1 MDEEE
6 EKKDG
11 LGDKALQAGKQT
23 AKQAVKSQIKKI
35 LIPLLPYIIAFF
47 LGLLILGA
55 ILLAVNTV
63 ISAIKS
69 FLGFGDGDSTTIGQ
83 DVKAAISLSED
94 GFSYVINEDFIDN
107 IIKSLE
113 AGALNPMQMGLTYS
127 EKDSV
132 DENGNIKEN
141 MLRRYV
147 ISEVRTMFPKIGTI
161 GLETIIGLDGIIKIK
176 RDDGQDGT
184 SVKNLIYVPYNTFKA
199 IVDSGKER
207 AQNYF
212 SINPENFNL
221 CYATANV
228 LEEYDYNDQQISRTV
243 TLTMSEVEIQH
254 LVEPYAMPINFLI
267 STHFIAQDENFMS
280 DLLELQSIT
289 DGIDIT
295 LKDTVNTTTIT
306 VDYSGKVYE
315 KIDESAKYTD
325 TATSSSDTVSV
336 NKDKEHDIDNS
347 NIGSYYDGALTAKT
361 VYINR
366 STELMVTK
374 ADTWISNVENTYT
387 KSISGDVNQD
397 TQINNIKIPENAG
410 EYTEEINE
418 SLKFTTYNVVN
429 QDTNSID
436 VDRLVN
442 LLKQD
447 KYARVKNN
455 IITASDFY
463 FKLLNQDEKSQDIEQ
478 IMRYVLFKLT
488 GNDIYGVNDES
499 FEEFSSGLFT
509 RVSTIYGD
517 NFEEKVWFA
526 LIGEGYSPIA
536 VAGAMGNFMQ
546 ESGFRSNN
554 LQNSYEARLGSD
566 NEYTTKV
573 NNGTYTKQQFV
584 NDSAGYGLA
593 QWTFSSRKEGLYDYA
608 KEKGAS
614 IDDEN
619 MQIEYLIKEIKQ
631 YGCTKWQ
638 GASNVEDATI
648 FFQQEFEKAGEPA
661 YNNRIRFANDI
672 YNKYKNMEKPSNTG
686 SGNFPRYYQSGQPWS
701 SNPYNYKS
709 GGTISSGGCGACA
722 LAMAVSGLTGN
733 NITPDVIVQYL
744 NSINTNTVNDGAK
757 SAQMVANKYGLS
769 YEFVN
774 RSDKTS
780 IDRAL
785 DSGKV
790 CIFSIKANGIYRG
803 GGHFIMCSGRDDKGY
818 YVLESGRFYETGR
831 PYLFN
836 QVFSPGNQGVF
847 ILGK

>member
-1 MDEEE
+1 
-6 EKKDG
+6 
-11 LGDKALQAGKQT
+11 
-23 AKQAVKSQIKKI
+23 
-35 LIPLLPYIIAFF
+35 
-47 LGLLILGA
+47 
-55 ILLAVNTV
+55 
-63 ISAIKS
+63 
-69 FLGFGDGDSTTIGQ
+69 
-83 DVKAAISLSED
+83 
-94 GFSYVINEDFIDN
+94 
-107 IIKSLE
+107 
-113 AGALNPMQMGLTYS
+113 
-127 EKDSV
+127 
-132 DENGNIKEN
+132 
-141 MLRRYV
+141 
-147 ISEVRTMFPKIGTI
+147 
-161 GLETIIGLDGIIKIK
+161 
-176 RDDGQDGT
+176 
-184 SVKNLIYVPYNTFKA
+184 
-199 IVDSGKER
+199 
-207 AQNYF
+207 
-212 SINPENFNL
+212 
-221 CYATANV
+221 
-228 LEEYDYNDQQISRTV
+228 
-243 TLTMSEVEIQH
+243 MSEVEIQH

-325 TATSSSDTVSV
+325 TATSSAGTASV

-397 TQINNIKIPENAG
+397 TQTNNIKIPENAG
-410 EYTEEINE
+410 EYTEIANNHYTNPSDNLIDSNIKTAIQNKGVSEYTVNELTVKNSRRCDITEEINE
-418 SLKFTTYNVVN
+418 SLKYTTYNVVN

-517 NFEEKVWFA
+517 NFEEKVWFT

-573 NNGTYTKQQFV
+573 NNGTYTKEQFV

-593 QWTFSSRKEGLYDYA
+593 QWTYPSRKEGLYDYA
-608 KEKGAS
+608 IKEKKVS

-619 MQIEYLIKEIKQ
+619 MQIEYLIKEIKAK
-631 YGCTKWQ
+631 GCPKWQ
-638 GASNVEDATI
+638 GASSIDEATRY
-648 FFQQEFEKAGEPA
+648 FCVEFEGAGTPVM
-661 YNNRIRFANDI
+661 NNRIKFANDI

-686 SGNFPRYYQSGQPWS
+686 TGNFPRYYQSGQPWS

-744 NSINTNTVNDGAK
+744 NSINTNTVNNGAK

-831 PYLFN
+831 PYSFN
-836 QVFSPGNQGVF
+836 QVFSPGSQGVF
-847 ILGK
+847 VLGK